1 LAVLFA
7 DQNAYRDLDPQTI
20 PVTPNLPEDVPA
32 LQLVLKD
39 LNLAEYYLLAKGM
52 TVEWDKDDRLY
63 LFRMPQAFWEGS
75 SVPRS
80 SLGMPLIME
89 HIESL
94 MPQIMNALFNDD
106 PPFECDPLPKT
117 SMDACRATKEILWY
131 QLDQMNFKEET
142 RIGVKECFSYGTV
155 VWKLSWDQHDE
166 TQLNWKR
173 GGPMLVKKSD
183 AGPVL
188 MPTKESQS
196 AKRIKEKI
204 QINMPKVEAL
214 HVRHSIPDPS
224 LRRPDVRRAKYH
236 IHRTYPTLEDLED
249 LRGKN
254 GYHKLPPKEELIQ
267 LFFPPKEMPERSL
280 LEGRSTA
287 SVLNT
292 GVSSL
297 DINMEFK
304 AMPRW
309 QMASSDPNLQPLECL
324 EYWTRDKVIV
334 VLNRKLVIKNDI
346 NPYGFLPFLSAV
358 YIDVPDSFYG
368 IGVAKLLGGEQRL
381 QQGVINSRLDD
392 LALRLSGTFIR
403 KRGANTPTQQVR
415 LRPGGI
421 IDSDDEKGIQ
431 MIQYPPAITDAFEEV
446 AQSDARAQRRTG
458 ANEFVTQGSAPGTG
472 QIGRTSAGVQTLA
485 AGVGA
490 RIGYFVDTIANQF
503 FIPALEAFQKMNAMW
518 LDEEQI
524 TEILDA
530 RWKKAYGGDPLDV
543 KNARLKFRMLAGAK
557 LRARQQMAQNFPNFS
572 QFLMAPPIQ
581 QALQDQSLKLDLA
594 ELAQRWCDMNEIP
607 GRQSLIVPLTK
618 EDLAR
623 QKARMESTL
632 QTNVIAQKHK
642 ANMEEIGAKGESQ
655 MAARIIQELA
665 KHISPEA
672 AQAAVDSARQHSQA
686 MRGLDIDQQVA
697 DQPPE
702 PAAPSGGA

>member
-1 LAVLFA
+1 M
-7 DQNAYRDLDPQTI
+7 
-20 PVTPNLPEDVPA
+20 
-32 LQLVLKD
+32 
-39 LNLAEYYLLAKGM
+39 LAKGLS
-52 TVEWDKDDRLY
+52 VEFDKDDRLY

-94 MPQIMNALFNDD
+94 MPQVMNALFNDD
-106 PPFECDPLPKT
+106 PPFECQPLPKT
-117 SMDACRATKEILWY
+117 SMKACRAATTILHY
-131 QLDQMNFKEET
+131 QLDQMNFREET
-142 RIGVKECFSYGTV
+142 RVGLKEAMQYGTA

-166 TQLNWKR
+166 TRLVWKR
-173 GGPMLVKKSD
+173 GGPQLVKKSD

-188 MPTKESQS
+188 MPTADSKKS
-196 AKRIKEKI
+196 KRIKEKY
-204 QINMPKVEAL
+204 QVNMPKIENIHL
-214 HVRHSIPDPS
+214 RHVLVDPS
-224 LRRPDVRRAKYH
+224 LRRPDIRKARYV
-236 IHRTYPTLEDLED
+236 IHRLYPTLTDLED
-249 LRGKN
+249 LRGKH
-254 GYHKLPPKEELIQ
+254 GYDKLPAKEQLIQ
-267 LFFPPKEMPERSL
+267 LFFPPKETPERSL
-280 LEGRSTA
+280 LEGRSTT

-309 QMASSDPNLQPLECL
+309 QSPSADPNLQPLEVL
-324 EYWTRDKVIV
+324 EYWTKGKCIA

-346 NPYGFLPFLSAV
+346 NPYGFLPFLSAC
-358 YIDVPDSFYG
+358 YIDVLDSFYG

-446 AQSDARAQRRTG
+446 AQSDARSQRRTG

-472 QIGRTSAGVQTLA
+472 QVGRTSAGVQTLA

-490 RIGYFVDTIANQF
+490 RIGYFVDFVSNLY
-503 FIPALEAFQKMNAMW
+503 FIPALEAFHEMNALW

-524 TEILDA
+524 SDILTSEL
-530 RWKKAYGGDPLDV
+530 KADYEGDVLDI
-543 KNARLKFRMLAGAK
+543 KNARMKFRMLAGAK
-557 LRARQQMAQNFPNFS
+557 LRARQQRAQSMPMIT
-572 QFLMAPPIQ
+572 QFLMSPQIGD
-581 QALQDQSLKLDLA
+581 ALADNEQKLDVA
-594 ELAQRWCDMNEIP
+594 EIVQQWFDVTETP
-607 GRQSLIVPLTK
+607 GRQSIIVPLTADEK
-618 EDLAR
+618 KRRAA
-623 QKARMESTL
+623 KAEAAVQASQL
-632 QTNVIAQKHK
+632 AQKHGYT
-642 ANMEEIGAKGESQ
+642 MEEMSLKGEAQ
-655 MAARIIQELA
+655 MALKIVSELA
-665 KHISPEA
+665 KNVSPEV
-672 AQAAVDSARQHSQA
+672 AQKALDSARQHNQA
-686 MRGLDIDQQVA
+686 HRGLDIDQQEA
-697 DQPPE
+697 DKPE
-702 PAAPSGGA
+702 PPAGGGE